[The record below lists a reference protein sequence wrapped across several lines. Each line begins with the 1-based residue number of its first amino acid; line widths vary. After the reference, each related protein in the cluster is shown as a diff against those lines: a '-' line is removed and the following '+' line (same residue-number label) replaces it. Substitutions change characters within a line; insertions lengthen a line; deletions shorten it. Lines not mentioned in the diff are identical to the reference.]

1 MLLLTR
7 AWGISDEYITA
18 LEWGISA
25 PSNWY
30 FHAILK
36 NSSFSNTSALFVEP
50 ELACHLPIPR
60 TYKK

>member
-7 AWGISDEYITA
+7 ARGISDEYITA

-30 FHAILK
+30 SYAILK
-36 NSSFSNTSALFVEP
+36 NSMFSNTSALFIERRSWHIIR
-50 ELACHLPIPR
+50 AH
-60 TYKK
+60 KK